1 MSDAG
6 WSIKVFVPGEPVA
19 KARPRMTR
27 TGHVYTPSKTHH
39 YEYKISLLGLKAMAG
54 KSPLE
59 DSLHIDILV
68 IVSVPKSWSEKRKN
82 EALAHKVYPSGKGD
96 LDNFVKSALD
106 GINGVI
112 FKDDSQVCSLGARKI
127 YGDPPGLYIGVKGM
141 DPLTF
146 PSPSL

>member
-1 MSDAG
+1 MSDPG
-6 WSIKVFVPGEPVA
+6 WTIKVFVPGEPVA

-59 DSLHIDILV
+59 ESLHIDILIV
-68 IVSVPKSWSEKRKN
+68 VSVPKSWSEKRKN
-82 EALAHKVYPSGKGD
+82 EALAHQVYPTGKGD

-106 GINGVI
+106 GLNGVI
-112 FKDDSQVCSLGARKI
+112 FKDDSQICSMNARKV
-127 YGDPPGLYIGVKGM
+127 YGEIPGIHLIVQG
-141 DPLTF
+141 LT
-146 PSPSL
+146 SPV